1 MIFHIFICNLIFFYS
16 GINSPV
22 TETMRP
28 GLIYRP
34 SEITSQKPS
43 PVSPQ
48 SSLHA
53 SSMLP
58 CSSTDFRIISRPVK
72 RKPQNQFHDQAV
84 DPSWNPS
91 HTQHYG
97 NFQGVESLQTPS
109 LLHTGGMNTSHFS
122 TRWNNLQE
130 SHFVQAYMTP
140 IQSTGFQF
148 NSISRQRNGEAYNAF
163 TAYGNPFGVFWSRQN

>member
-1 MIFHIFICNLIFFYS
+1 MLSTRQTDNLIFFCA
-16 GINSPV
+16 GLNSPV

-28 GLIYRP
+28 GLLYRP

-48 SSLHA
+48 SSLNA

-72 RKPQNQFHDQAV
+72 RKPQNQFCGQAV
-84 DPSWNPS
+84 YPSCSPS

-97 NFQGVESLQTPS
+97 NFQAMEGLQTPS
-109 LLHTGGMNTSHFS
+109 LLPTGGMNTSHFS
-122 TRWNNLQE
+122 TQWNNLQE